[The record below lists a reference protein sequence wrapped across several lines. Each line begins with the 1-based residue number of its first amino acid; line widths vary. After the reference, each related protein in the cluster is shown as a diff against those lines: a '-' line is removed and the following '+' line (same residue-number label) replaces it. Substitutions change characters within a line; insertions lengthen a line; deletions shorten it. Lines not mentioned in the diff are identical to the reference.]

1 MDQMEPTDGPVVWLD
16 VHAEEDVK
24 VLWRTTVSVPSGL
37 SEEDIHDL
45 LLEDRYLRKIYQSDN
60 MEIVE
65 GIEDYGLEWKP
76 TGQLWD
82 WEKLPREKHLL
93 VHTKGN
99 N

>member
-1 MDQMEPTDGPVVWLD
+1 MNQTEPTDGPVVWLD
-16 VHAEEDVK
+16 VYMEEDVRICWETK
-24 VLWRTTVSVPSGL
+24 VAVPSGL
-37 SEEDIHDL
+37 SNDEIDML
-45 LLEDRYLRKIYQSDN
+45 LLEDRYQNRICQSPN
-60 MEIVE
+60 MEILNLL
-65 GIEDYGLEWKP
+65 GYYDLEWKP